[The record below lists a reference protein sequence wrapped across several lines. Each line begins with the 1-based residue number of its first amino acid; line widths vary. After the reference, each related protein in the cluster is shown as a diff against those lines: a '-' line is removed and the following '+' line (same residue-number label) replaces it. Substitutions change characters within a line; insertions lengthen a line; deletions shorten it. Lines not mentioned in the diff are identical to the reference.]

1 VVVHQVA
8 KRAAG
13 RWLADAGVEV
23 AAADKCLGT
32 RPSRVRVR
40 GRRRVRG
47 TEGGKRL
54 ESKSAANELAELFER
69 LRCKGRG
76 EWERVGVKVA
86 ADNEGLS
93 ASLTTAPGL
102 AHPYTAAAAKRVEP
116 GRRRRGGSGGRNI
129 ARLDSL
135 HLHIVELCPLVVGAA
150 FASLRAGEEGAEL
163 RTEH

>member
-1 VVVHQVA
+1 MGVGRDGRRGVFEAADAAQRRITAVVVDQVA
-8 KRAAG
+8 KRATG

-32 RPSRVRVR
+32 HPGRVRVR
-40 GRRRVRG
+40 RRRRVRG

-86 ADNEGLS
+86 ADNEGLLMIS
-93 ASLTTAPGL
+93 
-102 AHPYTAAAAKRVEP
+102 RE
-116 GRRRRGGSGGRNI
+116 
-129 ARLDSL
+129 
-135 HLHIVELCPLVVGAA
+135 
-150 FASLRAGEEGAEL
+150 
-163 RTEH
+163 